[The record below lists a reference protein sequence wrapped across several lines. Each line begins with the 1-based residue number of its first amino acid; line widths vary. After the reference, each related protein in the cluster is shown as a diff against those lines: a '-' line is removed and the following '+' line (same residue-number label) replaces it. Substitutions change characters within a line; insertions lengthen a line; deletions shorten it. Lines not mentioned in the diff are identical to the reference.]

1 MSLIFSIDKDSESG
15 EPWYC
20 WILGFYAG
28 GVRYTFSMERLDQ
41 VWRDQRQYGDIVASI
56 VRVELVQ
63 RDQCKKEQRSAA
75 VWRDQNREVF
85 ENI

>member
-1 MSLIFSIDKDSESG
+1 MVLLDFG
-15 EPWYC
+15 V
-20 WILGFYAG
+20 YAG